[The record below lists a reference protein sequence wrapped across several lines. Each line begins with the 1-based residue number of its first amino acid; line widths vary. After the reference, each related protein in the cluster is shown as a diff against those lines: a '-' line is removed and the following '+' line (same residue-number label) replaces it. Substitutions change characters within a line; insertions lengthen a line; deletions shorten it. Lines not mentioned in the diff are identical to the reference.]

1 MGPLRFTSTGNCSHM
16 VSYPAWHHCVST
28 SAGNCSHMVSY
39 TAWHHCVSPSQ
50 ETFRIWFPIRHGTIA
65 FHLHRKLFAY
75 GFLSGIAP
83 LRFNLSRKLFAY
95 GFLYGMAPLRF
106 NLGRKLL

>member
-1 MGPLRFTSTGNCSHM
+1 MGPLRFMMTGNDSHI
-16 VSYPAWHHCVST
+16 VSYSTYHHCVST
-28 SAGNCSHMVSY
+28 R
-39 TAWHHCVSPSQ
+39 Q
-50 ETFRIWFPIRHGTIA
+50 ETIRVWFLIRHGTIA

-75 GFLSGIAP
+75 GFLSGMTP

-95 GFLYGMAPLRF
+95 GFLSGMAPLRF